1 MLPKKWLSSTR
12 QAGPLTL
19 LCPGCIA
26 GPFRFR
32 THRWHI
38 WSRLLPTYFPSY
50 RRWTLNAAIYKAKS
64 GSAVDE
70 WKEKW
75 EREKK
80 KCGVISLSAFPYIM
94 RIILAFSFQCI
105 YYFVIIVE
113 KKSHKHFR
121 PWLTYFFAW
130 WRAEFG
136 LKNSHLTINRWM
148 TKSNRSW

>member
-70 WKEKW
+70 C
-75 EREKK
+75 ERERKK
-80 KCGVISLSAFPYIM
+80 SVASFLFQLFLISWELFKLSAFSAYTTSWE
-94 RIILAFSFQCI
+94 LS
-105 YYFVIIVE
+105 
-113 KKSHKHFR
+113 KKKLHKHFR